1 MLHVLAATRGR
12 TRVGEIGTGVGIGA
26 AWIVSALEPTV
37 PFVTVE
43 LDAERAAAAEPAV
56 APGICEVAEAGEAVA
71 VP

>member
-1 MLHVLAATRGR
+1 MHLARHERCSCCLSEAYP
-12 TRVGEIGTGVGIGA
+12 EIKA
-26 AWIVSALEPTV
+26 Q
-37 PFVTVE
+37 